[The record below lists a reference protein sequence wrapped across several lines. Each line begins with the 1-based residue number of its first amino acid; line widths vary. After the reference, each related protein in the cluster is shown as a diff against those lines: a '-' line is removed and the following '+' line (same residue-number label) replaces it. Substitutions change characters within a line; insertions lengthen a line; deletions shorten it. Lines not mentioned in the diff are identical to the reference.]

1 MIKKIPLYLATLLF
15 SGDLISET
23 INNRKIISELQAEI
37 QNIQLEINY
46 FEKNIEFENN
56 SEDIQNNSN
65 NDPSYLFK
73 NNSIDIIKNINS
85 ENSIISF
92 KKDLTYDLF
101 ENGVDV
107 GNMPAITSDGETT
120 YLGAYSGNN
129 SIPIGM
135 ISSKLFASTL
145 ILQREKFD
153 AYSVFLG
160 GLVRVQ
166 AQSWFGDSLARV
178 GFDNKPI
185 NKSNKNGQ
193 NIYLSASRLY
203 FVSNV
208 GSYLI
213 AEIDV
218 NTSEQNIFSIGN
230 AFIIMGNLTM
240 SPFFIT
246 AGRSTLTVA
255 SLGGGGPSTG
265 GIADFLN
272 TGRATNISINYKTTT
287 LNISSAFFATN
298 DQKANFSTGLFYA
311 DNWSNK
317 LAIGFNT
324 GYVYNLNGAENFSIP
339 RVAPDKTIGAYSVD
353 ANIAYTIDS
362 GIFQLNSGWATTTN
376 SFDFNGNGSNVFS
389 GAWYVAGNY
398 SANIYGRNSNFNVSY
413 GQTYNSAAI
422 PMTIAGSKFQNGL
435 SKSGIKKQIILST
448 QRSYFDN
455 NVLFGPEYSYQKFYS
470 DHSHHTLSLD
480 MSVYL

>member
-1 MIKKIPLYLATLLF
+1 
-15 SGDLISET
+15 
-23 INNRKIISELQAEI
+23 
-37 QNIQLEINY
+37 
-46 FEKNIEFENN
+46 
-56 SEDIQNNSN
+56 
-65 NDPSYLFK
+65 
-73 NNSIDIIKNINS
+73 
-85 ENSIISF
+85 
-92 KKDLTYDLF
+92 
-101 ENGVDV
+101 
-107 GNMPAITSDGETT
+107 MPAITPDGETT

-153 AYSVFLG
+153 TYSVFLG

-230 AFIIMGNLTM
+230 AFVIMGNLTM

-255 SLGGGGPSTG
+255 SLGGGPSTE

-287 LNISSAFFATN
+287 LNISSAFF
-298 DQKANFSTGLFYA
+298 Y
-311 DNWSNK
+311 
-317 LAIGFNT
+317 
-324 GYVYNLNGAENFSIP
+324 Y
-339 RVAPDKTIGAYSVD
+339 
-353 ANIAYTIDS
+353 
-362 GIFQLNSGWATTTN
+362 
-376 SFDFNGNGSNVFS
+376 
-389 GAWYVAGNY
+389 
-398 SANIYGRNSNFNVSY
+398 
-413 GQTYNSAAI
+413 
-422 PMTIAGSKFQNGL
+422 
-435 SKSGIKKQIILST
+435 
-448 QRSYFDN
+448 
-455 NVLFGPEYSYQKFYS
+455 
-470 DHSHHTLSLD
+470 
-480 MSVYL
+480 